1 MVMLAPADAPSRETR
16 PVPCISRPSHKASG
30 GTRFRHDNL
39 LERCIRAT
47 IFGKIDRLQF
57 SLLRVRLVNR
67 KIHWRRMLGYSIRL
81 M

>member
-1 MVMLAPADAPSRETR
+1 VHFQIITQSVRNFP
-16 PVPCISRPSHKASG
+16 

-39 LERCIRAT
+39 LARCIRAT